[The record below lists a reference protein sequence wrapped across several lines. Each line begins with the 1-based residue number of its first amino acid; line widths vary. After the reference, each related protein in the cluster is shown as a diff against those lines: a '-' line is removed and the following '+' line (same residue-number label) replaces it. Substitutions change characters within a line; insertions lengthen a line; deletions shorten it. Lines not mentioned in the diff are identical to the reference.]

1 MVRTR
6 IAPSPTGF
14 PHIGTIYQAL
24 FNFAWARKNS
34 GNFIVRIEDT
44 DRERLVEGAEK
55 KIFEALDWF
64 SLREDESP
72 RRSGGY
78 GPYRQSERL
87 KIYSKY
93 AEQLVEKGGAYYCF
107 CSKKRLEELHK
118 EQIKEKKPTM
128 YDKHCRNL
136 SEEELAQKK
145 GGPYVI
151 RLKVPE
157 SETISVKDEIRGII
171 NFDSSLIEDSVL
183 LKSDRYPTYHLGVV
197 VDDYSMKITHVVRG
211 EEWLSSFPKHI
222 LLYKYFEWPIPLFY
236 HTPILRN
243 PDKSKVSKRQGH
255 ANVDWYKDEG
265 FLPEAILNFLG
276 LLGWT
281 HPDGLEEF
289 SLYDFID
296 KFNLNNIRNV
306 APVFDI
312 TKLEWLNGVWIRKY
326 SFEKLKE
333 ALEKFYK
340 DDSSVK
346 EIFES
351 KHGDLLIRLAQSRMR
366 KLSDFKDLAIKSPS
380 KELSAKDKEI
390 ALKLFNKLSKLEV
403 KQWNEEKIL
412 QTLRDIKNNEGIS
425 MKDIYFVITGRE
437 QGLPLIETMVRI
449 EGREN
454 ILKKLQERSS

>member
-1 MVRTR
+1 M
-6 IAPSPTGF
+6 
-14 PHIGTIYQAL
+14 
-24 FNFAWARKNS
+24 
-34 GNFIVRIEDT
+34 
-44 DRERLVEGAEK
+44 
-55 KIFEALDWF
+55 
-64 SLREDESP
+64 
-72 RRSGGY
+72 
-78 GPYRQSERL
+78 
-87 KIYSKY
+87 
-93 AEQLVEKGGAYYCF
+93 
-107 CSKKRLEELHK
+107 
-118 EQIKEKKPTM
+118 
-128 YDKHCRNL
+128 
-136 SEEELAQKK
+136 
-145 GGPYVI
+145 
-151 RLKVPE
+151 
-157 SETISVKDEIRGII
+157 
-171 NFDSSLIEDSVL
+171 
-183 LKSDRYPTYHLGVV
+183 
-197 VDDYSMKITHVVRG
+197 
-211 EEWLSSFPKHI
+211 
-222 LLYKYFEWPIPLFY
+222 
-236 HTPILRN
+236 
-243 PDKSKVSKRQGH
+243 
-255 ANVDWYKDEG
+255 
-265 FLPEAILNFLG
+265 PEAILNFLG

-454 ILKKLQERSS
+454 ILNPLKLVCLASKLYNSISARSSNGRTTDSGSVYLGSNPSLAADSTIELDQAQLFSSTFVPRIGL